1 MNKLKRFYYGLLIG
15 LGKIIPGVSGSVIA
29 LSLGVYEQSLF
40 SINYFF
46 KDIKKNTR
54 YLLPLGIGILITII
68 FASKIV
74 INLLN
79 NYYLPT
85 ILLFLGLIIGGIH
98 DIRKSVNIKYTYL
111 TIISFTLII
120 LISIF
125 VSNKEISFTNYYYQ
139 FIIFIIIGFIDAL
152 CMILPGISGTA
163 ILMILG
169 FYKMLMEV
177 LSNLTN
183 INQILDNLKIIIP
196 FLIGLVIGI
205 FLTIKLVNYLFKNY
219 YTQTYNIILGFLLS
233 SILSMFISTLKCS
246 YTINQVLIGF
256 ILFIIGYYS
265 IKKIGFNSD

>member
-1 MNKLKRFYYGLLIG
+1 
-15 LGKIIPGVSGSVIA
+15 
-29 LSLGVYEQSLF
+29 
-40 SINYFF
+40 
-46 KDIKKNTR
+46 
-54 YLLPLGIGILITII
+54 
-68 FASKIV
+68 
-74 INLLN
+74 
-79 NYYLPT
+79 
-85 ILLFLGLIIGGIH
+85 
-98 DIRKSVNIKYTYL
+98 
-111 TIISFTLII
+111 
-120 LISIF
+120 
-125 VSNKEISFTNYYYQ
+125 
-139 FIIFIIIGFIDAL
+139 
-152 CMILPGISGTA
+152 
-163 ILMILG
+163 
-169 FYKMLMEV
+169 MLMEV

>member
-139 FIIFIIIGFIDAL
+139 FIIFII
-152 CMILPGISGTA
+152 STA